1 MNIQNTLKKYKII
14 LGSSS
19 IRRQE
24 LLRKLNFEFTI
35 ISPPFQE
42 EIIPY
47 ELSRTE
53 IAEQIALQKANQF
66 IDINDNEIVIT
77 ADTIVWI
84 DNKILG
90 KPKDYADAFAM
101 LKLLSGKS
109 HYVITGVCIK
119 LKDKTKLFHSETLVT
134 FTEINNEE
142 INYYIKNYQPY
153 DKAGAYGIQEWIGK
167 IGIETISG
175 CYYNVMGLPI
185 NKLYQELKL
194 ELSIN

>member
-1 MNIQNTLKKYKII
+1 MKNII
-14 LGSSS
+14 LASSS

-24 LLRKLNFEFTI
+24 LLRELDLEFTI
-35 ISPPFQE
+35 ITPPLQE
-42 EIIPY
+42 EIIPN

-53 IAEQIALQKANQF
+53 TAEHIALQKANQF
-66 IDINDNEIVIT
+66 KNINDNEIIIT

-109 HYVITGVCIK
+109 HYVVTGVCIK
-119 LKDKTKLFHSETLVT
+119 SKDKTKVFNSETLVT
-134 FTEINNEE
+134 FTEITDKE
-142 INYYIKNYQPY
+142 INYYIENYKPY

-167 IGIETISG
+167 IAIESISG

-185 NKLYQELKL
+185 QKLYRELMRY
-194 ELSIN
+194 